1 MIPACTAAQ
10 CLVWFVQLDWQGCCC
25 WGWEHRARA
34 VQGLFPPQKKC
45 WVRPPVEPSWV
56 EADVASGTTLL
67 GDAQCC
73 HADEVPA
80 QITSVSM
87 HARAHTQT
95 YTQTH
100 TNCSFCTA
108 SSQEST
114 AFPHCILTS
123 APSCCL
129 RQNVSVLASRSH
141 SGLAAVWPG
150 RVWDLLVLRGR
161 NGAGQRDFLVPRIC
175 CFYSFLL
182 PVFCWLKSFLQK
194 ISDLLP
200 PSPHACHLAIFM
212 LAHDLHKKGNHP
224 GQQALKPSLV
234 ESASLVPAWGS
245 VGGGM
250 VQSLPLKI
258 CFLITEEIQLF
269 KLFWL
274 AQSFI
279 FFN

>member
-1 MIPACTAAQ
+1 VGIEGTYLSIIKGIYDKPTANIILDSEKLKAFPTTIPN
-10 CLVWFVQLDWQGCCC
+10 
-25 WGWEHRARA
+25 
-34 VQGLFPPQKKC
+34 K
-45 WVRPPVEPSWV
+45 
-56 EADVASGTTLL
+56 
-67 GDAQCC
+67 DAQCC

-87 HARAHTQT
+87 HARAHTHT

-123 APSCCL
+123 APSCCF

-150 RVWDLLVLRGR
+150 RVWDLWVLRGR

-182 PVFCWLKSFLQK
+182 PVFC
-194 ISDLLP
+194 
-200 PSPHACHLAIFM
+200 
-212 LAHDLHKKGNHP
+212 
-224 GQQALKPSLV
+224 
-234 ESASLVPAWGS
+234 
-245 VGGGM
+245 
-250 VQSLPLKI
+250 
-258 CFLITEEIQLF
+258 
-269 KLFWL
+269 
-274 AQSFI
+274 
-279 FFN
+279 

>member
-1 MIPACTAAQ
+1 M
-10 CLVWFVQLDWQGCCC
+10 G
-25 WGWEHRARA
+25 
-34 VQGLFPPQKKC
+34 
-45 WVRPPVEPSWV
+45 
-56 EADVASGTTLL
+56 
-67 GDAQCC
+67 
-73 HADEVPA
+73 
-80 QITSVSM
+80 
-87 HARAHTQT
+87 AHTHT

-123 APSCCL
+123 APSCCF

-141 SGLAAVWPG
+141 SGLAAVWSG
-150 RVWDLLVLRGR
+150 RVWDLSVLRGR
-161 NGAGQRDFLVPRIC
+161 NGVGQRGFLVPRIC

-182 PVFCWLKSFLQK
+182 PVFCWLRSFLQK
-194 ISDLLP
+194 ISYLLP

-212 LAHDLHKKGNHP
+212 LAHDLLKKGNHP

-274 AQSFI
+274 VQSFI
-279 FFN
+279 YFFQLTERLNWTEMDVECSLYMRPCSGSLSCIPESDRKGPLVLLLVYWGPERENKK